1 MHFIV
6 LTRSSCCCRP
16 LDRERQSEYSFVV
29 VATDGG
35 RYDARSQ
42 SVPVHITVT
51 DVNDQRPEFTRF
63 PFTATIPAS
72 SQPGQSVLRVSAVDR
87 DVGTNAEVLYSFVP
101 GPGTLPGLDP
111 GAASKFRLDPSTG
124 VVTVATALAVEAGRL
139 VRLQVLA
146 RDKGNPPLSS
156 TGLVEIRVSSG
167 LSQGPADDATS
178 LRFQNQSYVFQLEE
192 NAAAGTAVAQV
203 SAVRSDSRLQRI
215 AYRLDNERDTF
226 EINPSTGL
234 IRVRDPARLDHEQ
247 AASLRLVVVAEAEAE
262 ARTLYGYCEVTVQL
276 QDSNDNPPRFTQD
289 VYSAA
294 VWEGKSKGTFVLR
307 VAAVDVDSP
316 RLLYHIVDGNHD
328 NAFVISPATSGLVK
342 TNIVLDREI
351 RDSYRLKVIATDQ
364 GGSKQ
369 LTGTATIRISV
380 VDVNDNRPTFPPHSV
395 VSVSEGREL
404 GTVLTAITAND
415 VDTHPALTYSFLT
428 HDTVAASDGPFAMDR
443 FSGKVTLT
451 RHLDYETRREYQLRV
466 VSSDSAYT
474 AVTQLT
480 VKVTDEN
487 DNAPV
492 FTQTSYEA
500 TLAGRH
506 PSKNMCMSVELFT
519 RSLFYFIFPRREQ
532 KINNSF
538 LGGI

>member
-1 MHFIV
+1 MC
-6 LTRSSCCCRP
+6 LCPCRP
-16 LDRERQSEYSFVV
+16 LDRERQSEYSLVV

-51 DVNDQRPEFTRF
+51 DVNDQQPELTRF

-72 SQPGQSVLRVSAVDR
+72 SQPGQSVLRVSAVDL
-87 DVGTNAEVLYSFVP
+87 DVGTNAEVLYSFVNA
-101 GPGTLPGLDP
+101 GTLPGLEP
-111 GAASKFRLDPSTG
+111 GPVTKFRLDPSTG
-124 VVTVATALAVEAGRL
+124 VVTVATGLAADAGRL
-139 VRLQVLA
+139 IRLQVLA

-156 TGLVEIRVSSG
+156 TGLVEIRVASG
-167 LSQGPADDATS
+167 ASGQGAADDATS
-178 LRFQNQSYVFQLEE
+178 LRFQNQSYVVQLEE
-192 NAAAGTAVAQV
+192 NAAPGTAVAQV
-203 SAVRSDSRLQRI
+203 QAVRSDSRLQRI
-215 AYRLDNERDTF
+215 TYRLAGGNDRGTF
-226 EINPSTGL
+226 DINQSTGL

-262 ARTLYGYCEVTVQL
+262 ARSLYGYCEVTVQL
-276 QDSNDNPPRFTQD
+276 QDTNDNPPRFTQD
-289 VYSAA
+289 VYSAS
-294 VWEGKSKGTFVLR
+294 VWEGKSKGTLVLR
-307 VAAVDVDSP
+307 VAAVDADSP
-316 RLLYHIVDGNHD
+316 RMLYHIVDGNHD

-364 GGSKQ
+364 GGAKQ
-369 LTGTATIRISV
+369 LTGTATIRIGV

-404 GTVLTAITAND
+404 GTVLTAVTAND
-415 VDTHPALTYSFLT
+415 VDTHPALTYSFLARG
-428 HDTVAASDGPFAMDR
+428 DVLAATDGPFAMDR

-451 RHLDYETRREYQLRV
+451 RRLDFEWRREYQLRL

-474 AVTQLT
+474 AVTELT

-492 FTQTSYEA
+492 FTQASYDA
-500 TLAGRH
+500 TLAG
-506 PSKNMCMSVELFT
+506 MS
-519 RSLFYFIFPRREQ
+519 
-532 KINNSF
+532 
-538 LGGI
+538 